1 MSTKIKKGDLV
12 FVNCGK
18 DKGKSG
24 KVTRVLTKKN
34 KIFVEGIN
42 MVKKHNK
49 PSANNKG
56 GIESIEMP
64 LHISN
69 VSHLD
74 SKENKPTR
82 VGFKFLKDGK
92 KVRYYKKSGETIG

>member
-24 KVTRVLTKKN
+24 KVTKVLTKKN

-56 GIESIEMP
+56 GIESFEMR
-64 LHISN
+64 LHVSN